1 MDLIRRITESGSEG
15 GGGDNYNLQFDAGSR
30 TSI

>member
-1 MDLIRRITESGSEG
+1 MDLIRQITESGSEG
-15 GGGDNYNLQFDAGSR
+15 GGGYNLQFDAGSR